1 NRTGGRAVEDGRPDL
16 PVVRASPH
24 SPVHRRH
31 VEHVGGAGHTGDRHG
46 PAAAK
51 WPDASPFHF
60 REAVGFPALSQC
72 WVRCENQEYQCARSV
87 ADDAFQGESG
97 WGHGS
102 VPLFHAGADCEQKR
116 RVADRK
122 MVSRSG
128 RIAVGLFAVFAGL
141 LIAWWLGR
149 SRTSPPS
156 ALQSRPADRS
166 AQRVVVRDVPEWRQE
181 DTSPIQLNRGA
192 STSDSSTLAGSLK
205 GHVLSSATG
214 RGVPS

>member
-1 NRTGGRAVEDGRPDL
+1 
-16 PVVRASPH
+16 
-24 SPVHRRH
+24 
-31 VEHVGGAGHTGDRHG
+31 
-46 PAAAK
+46 
-51 WPDASPFHF
+51 
-60 REAVGFPALSQC
+60 
-72 WVRCENQEYQCARSV
+72 
-87 ADDAFQGESG
+87 
-97 WGHGS
+97 
-102 VPLFHAGADCEQKR
+102 
-116 RVADRK
+116 

-141 LIAWWLGR
+141 LIAWWLGS

-214 RGVPS
+214 RGVPSAELTFEFARGATSIHTASDGSFQFHPSEVGTY